1 MDMVK
6 EIKKNRFNL
15 KVFLVALLL
24 VVVAGIFIALQR
36 GKIQEDSKSI
46 LEKQRFIDTHILSGD
61 ENKESIS
68 AGFDLKDK
76 EFFYYHGAAI
86 KNSKLYG
93 GSQEYS
99 AAEYYKR
106 ALDIELT
113 SALLNH
119 HINIEDI
126 KDSNYQ
132 ITRSTDSFINK
143 KLLDE
148 KHPPEFEGRY
158 SIKDSQF
165 SKVRITYNKEFLP
178 TKIEWYYKGE
188 EGLKW
193 YTWRTYS
200 YPFKNKAEFN
210 KKLDEEIK
218 TIKEIQKENEGD

>member
-1 MDMVK
+1 MVK

-46 LEKQRFIDTHILSGD
+46 IEKQRFIETYILSGVNN
-61 ENKESIS
+61 EESIS
-68 AGFDLKDK
+68 AGFDLKEKD
-76 EFFYYHGAAI
+76 FFYYHGAAI
-86 KNSKLYG
+86 KNNKLYG

-119 HINIEDI
+119 QINIKDI

-143 KLLDE
+143 KLLEE

-200 YPFKNKAEFN
+200 YPFKNKSDFD
-210 KKLDEEIK
+210 KKLDEEIEN
-218 TIKEIQKENEGD
+218 IKEIQEENEGD

>member
-1 MDMVK
+1 MK
-6 EIKKNRFNL
+6 FIKKRLFSL
-15 KVFLVALLL
+15 KSFLLL
-24 VVVAGIFIALQR
+24 ILLLLTIASIFIVVQR
-36 GKIQEDSKSI
+36 GKIQENSKSI
-46 LEKQRFIDTHILSGD
+46 IEKQRFIETHIFSGD
-61 ENKESIS
+61 DNKESIS
-68 AGFDLKDK
+68 AGFDLKEN

-86 KNSKLYG
+86 KNNKLYG

-119 HINIEDI
+119 QMNIKDI

-143 KLLDE
+143 KLLEE

-200 YPFKNKAEFN
+200 YPFKNKSDFD
-210 KKLDEEIK
+210 KKLDEEIEN
-218 TIKEIQKENEGD
+218 IKEIQEENEGD